1 MGGCR
6 GTFEG
11 NPVHEKLKILFV
23 HGITEIG
30 GAEVEL
36 LRMLGPLSDLGYHPI
51 IACPAGGPL
60 VQELVRRNIE
70 HYTVVMPAW
79 HKIRGYMQRAS
90 SASQLQKII
99 RNAHPVAV
107 HVNDIWWVPQTL
119 RAAGDLQVPI
129 VAHVRQE
136 IEPRKA
142 RHYELANADLL
153 LAVSSHIRDSLI
165 NGGIPAAR
173 VMTVYSGL
181 DLKGITV
188 EASPIQIR
196 SKFGIPKDVPLLG
209 TLASIFT
216 RKGHAV
222 MLKSLPRILSSFPDT
237 HYFIIG
243 TGDADYE
250 AVLRS
255 QVKDL
260 GLENRVHFVG
270 FQESVFGFLAAF
282 NVYVHPVLMEGFG
295 LAVLEAM
302 AMGRPV
308 VATATGGLPEVV
320 RHGETGLLVPPGD
333 EIALAEAIVALLRD
347 PERADSM
354 GQAGR
359 ARVGALFSEEVM
371 MQQLRAAYELVLKS
385 RHSSNEKTVPV

>member
-1 MGGCR
+1 MGGCPASL
-6 GTFEG
+6 GG
-11 NPVHEKLKILFV
+11 KPVHKQLNILFV

-30 GAEVEL
+30 GAEREL
-36 LRMLGPLSDLGYHPI
+36 LRMLVPLSHLGYYPI
-51 IACPAGGPL
+51 IACPAQGPL
-60 VQELVRRNIE
+60 VEELVRRNIE
-70 HYTVVMPAW
+70 HHTVVLPAW
-79 HKIRGYMQRAS
+79 HKFRGYMQRAS
-90 SASQLQKII
+90 SASHLQKII

-119 RAAGDLQVPI
+119 RAAANLKIPI

-142 RHYELANADLL
+142 RHYALADADLL
-153 LAVSSHIRDSLI
+153 LAVSSHIRDALI

-173 VMTVYSGL
+173 VMTVHSGL
-181 DLKGITV
+181 DLSDITV
-188 EASPIQIR
+188 EASPVQIR
-196 SKFGIPKDVPLLG
+196 SQFGIPNGAPLLG

-216 RKGHAV
+216 RKGHEV
-222 MLKSLPRILSSFPDT
+222 MLRALPNILRSFPDA

-243 TGDADYE
+243 TGDADCE

-260 GLENRVHFVG
+260 GLEGRVHFAG

-282 NVYVHPVLMEGFG
+282 TIYVHPVLMEGFG

-308 VATATGGLPEVV
+308 VATATGGLPEIV

-359 ARVGALFSEEVM
+359 VRVGALFSEEAM
-371 MQQLRAAYELVLKS
+371 MQQLRAAYELVLRS
-385 RHSSNEKTVPV
+385 PHSNEKTVSV

>member
-1 MGGCR
+1 M
-6 GTFEG
+6 
-11 NPVHEKLKILFV
+11 HEKLKILFV

-30 GAEVEL
+30 GAEREL
-36 LRMLGPLSDLGYHPI
+36 LRMLTPLSNLGYDPI
-51 IACPAGGPL
+51 IACPARGPF
-60 VQELVRRNIE
+60 VEELERRNIE
-70 HYTVVMPAW
+70 HRTVVLPAW
-79 HKIRGYMQRAS
+79 HKFRGYMQRAS

-99 RNAHPVAV
+99 RHARPVAL

-119 RAAGDLQVPI
+119 RAVGNLQVPI

-153 LAVSSHIRDSLI
+153 LAVSSHIRDALI
-165 NGGIPAAR
+165 QGGIPATK

-181 DLKGITV
+181 DLRDITV
-188 EASPIQIR
+188 AASPVQIR
-196 SKFGIPKDVPLLG
+196 SKFGIPHGAPLLG

-216 RKGHAV
+216 RKGHEV
-222 MLKSLPRILSSFPDT
+222 MLKALPRILRLFPGT

-243 TGDADYE
+243 TGEADCE
-250 AVLRS
+250 AILRS

-260 GLENRVHFVG
+260 GLEGRVHFAG

-282 NVYVHPVLMEGFG
+282 TVYVHPVLMEGFG

-320 RHGETGLLVPPGD
+320 RHGETGLLVPAAN
-333 EIALAEAIVALLRD
+333 EIALAEAIVSLLGD

-359 ARVGALFSEEVM
+359 LRVSALFSEEAM
-371 MQQLRAAYELVLKS
+371 MQHLKAAYELVLRS
-385 RHSSNEKTVPV
+385 PHPNEKTVFV